1 MKYFVPSWHL
11 DIGDWASTQQNIT
24 FDDAIGDMRIMNHA
38 DEDYGLII
46 GDYKPQLITQLNAEG
61 VAPTDTLAAF
71 DWIQNTALQ
80 DNSRI
85 VDIQDFNWPRGTYF
99 EYGPFSVDAICND
112 EHIARLL
119 FNNIGQILR
128 IERWQNGCHQEDI
141 IMDTRGFVSSI
152 QTFDKQN
159 QLQKTI
165 FFNLYGDW
173 RVIEDAKT
181 GRCHINSRYQGDFTQ
196 SDYASRHD
204 LINEAIAS
212 LIQKRLDKDSDQIVL
227 TADDQQIIDLKQF
240 NGFKTIIQAS
250 QWHADDRFWEP
261 MNGRTDLT
269 IVTDSEAADRHVH
282 KIMGDQIETNLLPM
296 FASQFSLGHS
306 DEYTTQTILLFVSEQ
321 TTMLNLR
328 KGLAQLMEMV
338 DQNQNSERLQ
348 IAAYDGRLLNQARQ
362 IAQEIAQDHPRL
374 LVDPEEE
381 QMMSNP
387 DLVDKDIDP
396 RMEKQQHWQPIP
408 IYTKRIVQTTDL
420 LQLLDQ
426 VRVVVDLGNNPDSY
440 VQMVSISVGLP
451 QINLIETDLV
461 RDHENGLLLANVAD
475 LTAALQFYLGS
486 MENWNRARV
495 DAVQQINNYS
505 GKRILHNWQLLWKR
519 CVRFEA

>member
-1 MKYFVPSWHL
+1 
-11 DIGDWASTQQNIT
+11 
-24 FDDAIGDMRIMNHA
+24 
-38 DEDYGLII
+38 
-46 GDYKPQLITQLNAEG
+46 
-61 VAPTDTLAAF
+61 
-71 DWIQNTALQ
+71 
-80 DNSRI
+80 
-85 VDIQDFNWPRGTYF
+85 
-99 EYGPFSVDAICND
+99 
-112 EHIARLL
+112 
-119 FNNIGQILR
+119 
-128 IERWQNGCHQEDI
+128 
-141 IMDTRGFVSSI
+141 
-152 QTFDKQN
+152 
-159 QLQKTI
+159 
-165 FFNLYGDW
+165 
-173 RVIEDAKT
+173 
-181 GRCHINSRYQGDFTQ
+181 
-196 SDYASRHD
+196 
-204 LINEAIAS
+204 
-212 LIQKRLDKDSDQIVL
+212 
-227 TADDQQIIDLKQF
+227 
-240 NGFKTIIQAS
+240 
-250 QWHADDRFWEP
+250 

-282 KIMGDQIETNLLPM
+282 KIMGDQIETNLLPT

-348 IAAYDGRLLNQARQ
+348 IAAYDERLLSQARQ
-362 IAQEIAQDHPRL
+362 IAQEIAQEHPRL
-374 LVDPEEE
+374 LIDPEEE
-381 QMMSNP
+381 QMTSNP

-408 IYTKRIVQTTDL
+408 IYTRRIVQTTDL

-440 VQMVSISVGLP
+440 VQMASISVGLP
-451 QINLIETDLV
+451 QINLIKTDLV

-519 CVRFEA
+519 CARFEA